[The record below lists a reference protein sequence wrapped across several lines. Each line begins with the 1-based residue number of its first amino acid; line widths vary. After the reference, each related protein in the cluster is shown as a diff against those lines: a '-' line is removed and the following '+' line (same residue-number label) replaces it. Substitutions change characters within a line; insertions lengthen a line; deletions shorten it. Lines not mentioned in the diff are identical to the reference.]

1 MRRGFWR
8 ISRKLLTPHTLLLM
22 PVPRAMNNKLVIPME
37 ILKTISYAGTMEVL
51 ASLGKGRKRFT
62 EIMFETKLNPGILN
76 RVLKTLIS
84 SGIVLKCAEDEG
96 YELTEKGIKIS
107 GYILKIVETSGNEKP
122 ENMKLINTLATR
134 LEQVKTLPVA

>member
-1 MRRGFWR
+1 
-8 ISRKLLTPHTLLLM
+8 
-22 PVPRAMNNKLVIPME
+22 ME

-76 RVLKTLIS
+76 RVLKTLIG

-122 ENMKLINTLATR
+122 ENMKLINYARDPAGTGKNPPGSLTR
-134 LEQVKTLPVA
+134 SGF

>member
-1 MRRGFWR
+1 M
-8 ISRKLLTPHTLLLM
+8 
-22 PVPRAMNNKLVIPME
+22 PME

-76 RVLKTLIS
+76 RVLKTLLG
-84 SGIVLKCAEDEG
+84 SGIVLKCADDEG
-96 YELTEKGIKIS
+96 YELTEKGVMIS
-107 GYILKIVETSGNEKP
+107 LYILKIVETSGNEKP

-134 LEQVKTLPVA
+134 LEQAKSAPAA

>member
-1 MRRGFWR
+1 
-8 ISRKLLTPHTLLLM
+8 
-22 PVPRAMNNKLVIPME
+22 ME

-51 ASLGKGRKRFT
+51 AALSKGRKRFT

-84 SGIVLKCAEDEG
+84 SGIVVRCADDEG

-107 GYILKIVETSGNEKP
+107 LYILKIVETSGNEKP
-122 ENMKLINTLATR
+122 ENMKLITMLATR
-134 LEQVKTLPVA
+134 LEQAKGTVA

>member
-1 MRRGFWR
+1 M
-8 ISRKLLTPHTLLLM
+8 
-22 PVPRAMNNKLVIPME
+22 LVMSME

-76 RVLKTLIS
+76 RVLKSLIG
-84 SGIVLKCAEDEG
+84 SGIVAKCADDEG
-96 YELTEKGIKIS
+96 YELTEKGVKIS
-107 GYILKIVETSGNEKP
+107 LYILKIVETSGNEKP

-134 LEQVKTLPVA
+134 LEQAKSVPVA

>member
-1 MRRGFWR
+1 
-8 ISRKLLTPHTLLLM
+8 
-22 PVPRAMNNKLVIPME
+22 ME

-51 ASLGKGRKRFT
+51 TALSKGRKRFT

-84 SGIVLKCAEDEG
+84 SGIVVRCADDEG

-107 GYILKIVETSGNEKP
+107 LCILKIVETAGNEKP
-122 ENMKLINTLATR
+122 ENMKLITMLATR
-134 LEQVKTLPVA
+134 LEQAKGNVA

>member
-1 MRRGFWR
+1 
-8 ISRKLLTPHTLLLM
+8 
-22 PVPRAMNNKLVIPME
+22 ME

-76 RVLKTLIS
+76 RVLKTLIT